1 MQCNITKCD
10 LINVLATDI
19 VALHLRGWS
28 SVENYL
34 LSLRAKPKGK
44 T

>member
-19 VALHLRGWS
+19 VALYFARL
-28 SVENYL
+28 VE
-34 LSLRAKPKGK
+34 R
-44 T
+44 